1 MCSKV
6 RVIIILSDLH
16 WFFHPDAYKLC
27 IVFIEI
33 GVNGQTT
40 AKTALHTSNQC
51 DMYAHVA
58 PYAKTG
64 DWEWISKFASLL
76 RELYCVTFANCSQ
89 NSLTH
94 ITFSWNPEHIYG

>member
-6 RVIIILSDLH
+6 GTLSASRCSLHTLLYFSFFIVI
-16 WFFHPDAYKLC
+16 AT
-27 IVFIEI
+27 

-40 AKTALHTSNQC
+40 AKTALHTSNEC

-64 DWEWISKFASLL
+64 DWEWISTFVSCLK
-76 RELYCVTFANCSQ
+76 LYHVNFAN
-89 NSLTH
+89 
-94 ITFSWNPEHIYG
+94 G